1 MGKLVNQL
9 LQEKYLI
16 IYYAFRKNG
25 QTIIEKNKTPIS
37 FFTHPSLR
45 MEYLIKEDVDIDDF
59 SFIRTYVADCWRH
72 EIVVNWHKSRL
83 FIKREKNK
91 RQLR

>member
-1 MGKLVNQL
+1 
-9 LQEKYLI
+9 
-16 IYYAFRKNG
+16 
-25 QTIIEKNKTPIS
+25 
-37 FFTHPSLR
+37 

-91 RQLR
+91 RQKKR